1 MMVIDRS
8 VGSRLFDALN
18 FVLLV
23 LVGVSCLLPIVHLAS
38 ISLSDPAAVGGG
50 KVNLWPVRPTLAS
63 YERITEDPAFFRSAM
78 ISVVRTVVGT
88 TLNMVVT
95 ILLAYP
101 LAQSKGRLRYRN
113 LVAALVIIPMYFHAG
128 LIPTYMVVRAVG
140 LLNSFWA
147 LIFPSMVPVW
157 SVIILMNFFRSQ
169 PKELEEA
176 AIVDGATP
184 GQVLLRV
191 AVPIARPALATIG
204 LFAILKHW
212 NSFFDGLI
220 YLNSPRDYPL
230 QTYLYGQV
238 VNAASLVELLQQ
250 GADRVAFYFSTETI
264 RAAQIFLATIPII
277 IIYPLLQKHFVK
289 GIVLGSVKG

>member
-1 MMVIDRS
+1 MVLDRS
-8 VGSRLFDALN
+8 WGSRVFDALN
-18 FVLLV
+18 LAFLT
-23 LVGVSCLLPIVHLAS
+23 LVGLSCLLPIVHLAA
-38 ISLSDPAAVGGG
+38 ISLSESSAVGGG
-50 KVNLWPVRPTLAS
+50 MVSIWPVRPTFAS
-63 YERITEDPAFFRSAM
+63 YARIMEDSAFFRAGFVS
-78 ISVVRTVVGT
+78 IVRTVVGT
-88 TLNMVVT
+88 SLNMFIT

-101 LAQSKGRLRYRN
+101 LAQNRSRLRYRN
-113 LVAALVIIPMYFHAG
+113 LLAALVVFPMYFHAG

-147 LIFPSMVPVW
+147 LILPTMVPVW

-184 GQVLLRV
+184 GQILLRI

-220 YLNSPRDYPL
+220 YLNNPRDYPL

-238 VNAASLVELLQQ
+238 VSAASLIQLLQE
-250 GADRVAFYFSTETI
+250 GAENLALYFSTETL

-277 IIYPLLQKHFVK
+277 VVYPLLQKHFVK

>member
-1 MMVIDRS
+1 MMVADRS
-8 VGSRLFDALN
+8 LGSRIFDLANLI
-18 FVLLV
+18 VLTLAG
-23 LVGVSCLLPIVHLAS
+23 LTCLLPIVHLAA
-38 ISLSDPAAVGGG
+38 ISLSESSAVGGG
-50 KVNLWPVRPTLAS
+50 MVSLWPVRFTLAS
-63 YERITEDPAFFRSAM
+63 YVRVTEDAAFFRAALVSL
-78 ISVVRTVVGT
+78 VRTCVGT
-88 TLNMVVT
+88 TLNMIVT

-101 LAQSKGRLRYRN
+101 LAQNRSRLRYRN
-113 LVAALVIIPMYFHAG
+113 LIAALVVIPMYFHAG

-147 LIFPSMVPVW
+147 LILPTMVPVW

-176 AIVDGATP
+176 AIVDGAP
-184 GQVLLRV
+184 PIQILIRI
-191 AVPIARPALATIG
+191 AVPVARPALATIG
-204 LFAILKHW
+204 LFAILRHW

-220 YLNSPRDYPL
+220 YLNNPRNYPL

-238 VNAASLVELLQQ
+238 VSAANLIQLLQE
-250 GADRVAFYFSTETI
+250 GVDSLARYFSTETI

-277 IIYPLLQKHFVK
+277 VIYPLLQKHFVK

>member
-1 MMVIDRS
+1 MMVVDRS
-8 VGSRLFDALN
+8 VGSRVFDAINL
-18 FVLLV
+18 FILV
-23 LVGVSCLLPIVHLAS
+23 LVGLSCLFPIVHLAAV
-38 ISLSDPAAVGGG
+38 SLSESSAVGGG
-50 KVNLWPVRPTLAS
+50 LVSLWPVRFTLAS
-63 YERITEDPAFFRSAM
+63 YARIMEDPAFFRSALVS
-78 ISVVRTVVGT
+78 ILRTTVGT
-88 TLNMVVT
+88 ALNMVIT

-101 LAQSKGRLRYRN
+101 LAQSRRRLRYRN
-113 LVAALVIIPMYFHAG
+113 ILAALVVIPMYFHAG

-147 LIFPSMVPVW
+147 LILPIMVPVW

-169 PKELEEA
+169 PRELEEA
-176 AIVDGATP
+176 AIVDGAGP
-184 GQVLLRV
+184 LQILVRV
-191 AVPIARPALATIG
+191 SVPIARPALATIG

-220 YLNSPRDYPL
+220 YLNNPRSYPL

-238 VNAASLVELLQQ
+238 VSAASLIQLLQE
-250 GADRVAFYFSTETI
+250 GAEGLAQYFGTETI

-277 IIYPLLQKHFVK
+277 IVYPLLQKHFVK

>member
-1 MMVIDRS
+1 MMVVDRS
-8 VGSRLFDALN
+8 FGSRVFDAVN
-18 FVLLV
+18 FVILV
-23 LVGVSCLLPIVHLAS
+23 LVGLSCLLPIVHLAA
-38 ISLSDPAAVGGG
+38 ISLSESSAVGGG
-50 KVNLWPVRPTLAS
+50 LVSLWPVRFTLAS
-63 YERITEDPAFFRSAM
+63 YVRITEDSAFFRASLVS
-78 ISVVRTVVGT
+78 ILRTSVGT
-88 TLNMVVT
+88 TLNMIVT

-101 LAQSKGRLRYRN
+101 LAQSRSRLRYRN
-113 LVAALVIIPMYFHAG
+113 VLAALVVIPMYFHAG

-147 LIFPSMVPVW
+147 LILPTMVPVW
-157 SVIILMNFFRSQ
+157 SVIILMNFFRTQ
-169 PKELEEA
+169 PRELEEA
-176 AIVDGATP
+176 AIVDGANP
-184 GQVLLRV
+184 VQILVRI

-238 VNAASLVELLQQ
+238 VSAASLIELLQE
-250 GADRVAFYFSTETI
+250 GAENLALYFNTETI

>member
-1 MMVIDRS
+1 MMVLDRS
-8 VGSRLFDALN
+8 WGSRVFDVLN
-18 FVLLV
+18 LTFLT
-23 LVGVSCLLPIVHLAS
+23 LVGLSCLLPIVHLAA
-38 ISLSDPAAVGGG
+38 ISLSESSAVGGG
-50 KVNLWPVRPTLAS
+50 MVSIWPVRPTLAS
-63 YERITEDPAFFRSAM
+63 YARILEDAAFFRAGFVS
-78 ISVVRTVVGT
+78 IVRTVVGT
-88 TLNMVVT
+88 SLNMAVT

-101 LAQSKGRLRYRN
+101 LAQNRSRLRYRN
-113 LVAALVIIPMYFHAG
+113 LLAALVVIPMYFHAG

-147 LIFPSMVPVW
+147 LILPTMVPVW

-184 GQVLLRV
+184 GQILLRI

-220 YLNSPRDYPL
+220 YLNNPRDYPL

-238 VNAASLVELLQQ
+238 VSAASLIQLLQE
-250 GADRVAFYFSTETI
+250 GAENLALYFSTETL

-277 IIYPLLQKHFVK
+277 VVYPLLQKHFVK